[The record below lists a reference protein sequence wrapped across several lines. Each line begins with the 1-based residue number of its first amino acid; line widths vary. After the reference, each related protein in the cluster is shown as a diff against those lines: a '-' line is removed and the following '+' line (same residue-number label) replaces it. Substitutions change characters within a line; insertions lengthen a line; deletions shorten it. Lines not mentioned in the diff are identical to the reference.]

1 MIRILKLNKTVRKL
15 FEQQEIDRKQI
26 VSLRKRLHQMS
37 EMFSKEVKAVNKLN
51 KDLQKKDS
59 LTETMKGNMERM
71 EDNISK
77 LVREK
82 IKLEKELLTPK
93 IRIQEVLV
101 LRNENSELSRELV
114 TANDTI
120 NYLKA
125 QLKL

>member
-15 FEQQEIDRKQI
+15 FQQQEIDRKEI
-26 VSLRKRLHQMS
+26 ISLKKKLDQMS

-51 KDLQKKDS
+51 KDLEKKDI
-59 LTETMKGNMERM
+59 LTEIIKDNLERT
-71 EDNISK
+71 EDNVSK

-82 IKLEKELLTPK
+82 IKLENELLTPK

>member
-59 LTETMKGNMERM
+59 LTETIKANMERM